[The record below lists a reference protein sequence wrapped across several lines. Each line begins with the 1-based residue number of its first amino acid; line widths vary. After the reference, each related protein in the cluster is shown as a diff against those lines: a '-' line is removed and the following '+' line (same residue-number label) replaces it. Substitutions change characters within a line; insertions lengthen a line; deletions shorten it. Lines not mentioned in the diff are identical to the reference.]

1 MLVYSLLGS
10 TIHEGDT
17 LLGVFGSL
25 ADLTQFVQAQR
36 ALLGYCESRQYAR
49 PDTLGYDSLGYI
61 ASSLGAAI
69 DIHAVTQSL

>member
-36 ALLGYCESRQYAR
+36 AQHSYRS
-49 PDTLGYDSLGYI
+49 DTLGYDSLGYI

>member
-10 TIHEGDT
+10 TDYQGDT

-25 ADLTQFVQAQR
+25 AGLTQFVQTQR
-36 ALLGYCESRQYAR
+36 AQGGYR

-61 ASSLGAAI
+61 ASPLGAAI
-69 DIHAVTQSL
+69 DIHASPQSL